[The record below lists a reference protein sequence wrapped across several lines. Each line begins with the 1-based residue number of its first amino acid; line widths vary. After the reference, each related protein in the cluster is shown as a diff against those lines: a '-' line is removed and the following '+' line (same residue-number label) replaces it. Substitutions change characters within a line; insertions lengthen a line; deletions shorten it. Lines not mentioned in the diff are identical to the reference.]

1 MVVRF
6 PLFNKG
12 VSRVVLTEMIFGRR
26 FQRSEM
32 VGHGDFHDET
42 SRQGTQ

>member
-12 VSRVVLTEMIFGRR
+12 MSRVVLTEMKFGEDFKGVRWLAMGIFMMRLLGRI
-26 FQRSEM
+26 
-32 VGHGDFHDET
+32 
-42 SRQGTQ
+42 